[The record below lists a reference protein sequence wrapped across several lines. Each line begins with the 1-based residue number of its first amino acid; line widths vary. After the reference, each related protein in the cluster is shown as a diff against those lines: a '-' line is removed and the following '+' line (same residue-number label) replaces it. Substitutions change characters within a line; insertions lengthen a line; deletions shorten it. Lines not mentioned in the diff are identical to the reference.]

1 MPAEGEFILFENL
14 SNRFEEIFKSLK
26 KTGSIDKASLD
37 SAMRDIR
44 RALLEA
50 DVALPIAKR
59 FIEDVKNE
67 AIGKEIIRS
76 ITPAQMITKIVSD
89 QLIQILGSASPEFQI
104 NDNQISSYLFAG
116 LQGSGKTTT
125 VGKIGNYLKSNYDK
139 KILFVSLDTT
149 RPAAF
154 DQLKKLSELI
164 DVTILPKLEN
174 QMPIDIVSRAKQFA
188 ELQEID
194 CVLYDTAGRMNVEE
208 GLMSE
213 LSLLEKEINPLETI
227 LVLDSLTGQ
236 EAVNVASDF
245 AKAINI
251 TGSILTRVD
260 GDARGGAAL
269 SMKYITDCPIKFMGV
284 GEQVDDLEKFHPE
297 RIANRI
303 LGMGDIVTLVEKA
316 AETVDQEDAEEMAK
330 KLQKGEFDLDDL
342 LSQIRQMKKMGGISG
357 MMKFIPGLSN
367 LSDKIPQNTNPDNS
381 IAQQEAII
389 LSMTKYERSKPKIIN
404 GSRKKRIAAGSG
416 TSVSEINK
424 ILKQHRK
431 MSDMMKKLSRKGGGS
446 IDPNM
451 LAGQLGG
458 GMPSDFF
465 KNKF

>member
-1 MPAEGEFILFENL
+1 MFENL

-26 KTGSIDKASLD
+26 KTGSIDEVSLD

-50 DVALPIAKR
+50 DVALPIAKK
-59 FIEDVKNE
+59 FIEDVKKE
-67 AIGKEIIRS
+67 SIGKEIIRS
-76 ITPAQMITKIVSD
+76 ITPAQMITKIVND
-89 QLIQILGSASPEFQI
+89 QLIQILGSSSPEFQI

-251 TGSILTRVD
+251 TGSILTRID

-451 LAGQLGG
+451 LAGQLGS

>member
-1 MPAEGEFILFENL
+1 MFENL

-26 KTGSIDKASLD
+26 KTGSIDEASLD

-50 DVALPIAKR
+50 DVALPIAKK
-59 FIEDVKNE
+59 FIEDVKKE
-67 AIGKEIIRS
+67 SIGKEIIRS
-76 ITPAQMITKIVSD
+76 ITPAQMITKIVND

-104 NDNQISSYLFAG
+104 NDNQVSSYLFAG

-251 TGSILTRVD
+251 TGSILTRID

-316 AETVDQEDAEEMAK
+316 AETVDQEDAQEMAK

-431 MSDMMKKLSRKGGGS
+431 MSDMMKKLSRKGVGS

-451 LAGQLGG
+451 LAGQLGS

>member
-1 MPAEGEFILFENL
+1 MFENL

-26 KTGSIDKASLD
+26 KTGSIDEVSLD

-50 DVALPIAKR
+50 DVALPIAKK
-59 FIEDVKNE
+59 FIEDVKKE

-76 ITPAQMITKIVSD
+76 ITPAQMITKIVND

-251 TGSILTRVD
+251 TGSILTRID

-316 AETVDQEDAEEMAK
+316 AETVDQEDAQEMAK

-416 TSVSEINK
+416 TSVSDINK

-451 LAGQLGG
+451 LAGQLGS

>member
-1 MPAEGEFILFENL
+1 MFENL

-26 KTGSIDKASLD
+26 KTGSIDEASLD

-50 DVALPIAKR
+50 DVALPIAKK
-59 FIEDVKNE
+59 FIEDVKKE

-76 ITPAQMITKIVSD
+76 ITPAQMITKIVND

-104 NDNQISSYLFAG
+104 NDNQVSSYLFAG

-125 VGKIGNYLKSNYDK
+125 VGKIGNYLKSSYDK

-251 TGSILTRVD
+251 TGSILTRID

-451 LAGQLGG
+451 LAGQLGS

>member
-1 MPAEGEFILFENL
+1 MFENL

-26 KTGSIDKASLD
+26 KTGSIDEVSLD

-50 DVALPIAKR
+50 DVALPIAKK
-59 FIEDVKNE
+59 FIEDVKKE

-76 ITPAQMITKIVSD
+76 ITPAQMITKIVND

-104 NDNQISSYLFAG
+104 NDNQVSSYLFAG

-251 TGSILTRVD
+251 TGSILTRID

-284 GEQVDDLEKFHPE
+284 GEQVEDLEKFHPE

>member
-1 MPAEGEFILFENL
+1 MFENL

-26 KTGSIDKASLD
+26 KTGSIDEVSLD

-50 DVALPIAKR
+50 DVALPIAKK
-59 FIEDVKNE
+59 FIEDVKKE

-76 ITPAQMITKIVSD
+76 ITPAQMITKIVND

-104 NDNQISSYLFAG
+104 NDNQVSSYLFAG

-227 LVLDSLTGQ
+227 LVLDSLTGP

-251 TGSILTRVD
+251 TGSILTRID

-367 LSDKIPQNTNPDNS
+367 LNDKIPQNTNPDNS

-451 LAGQLGG
+451 LAGQLGS

>member
-1 MPAEGEFILFENL
+1 MFENL

-26 KTGSIDKASLD
+26 KTGSIDEASLD

-50 DVALPIAKR
+50 DVALPIAKK
-59 FIEDVKNE
+59 FIEDVKKK

-76 ITPAQMITKIVSD
+76 ITPAQMITKIVND

-104 NDNQISSYLFAG
+104 NDNQVSSYLFAG

-251 TGSILTRVD
+251 TGSILTRID

-316 AETVDQEDAEEMAK
+316 AETVDQEEAEEMAK

-451 LAGQLGG
+451 LAGQLGS

>member
-1 MPAEGEFILFENL
+1 MFENL

-26 KTGSIDKASLD
+26 KTGSIDEASLD

-50 DVALPIAKR
+50 DVALPIAKK
-59 FIEDVKNE
+59 FIEDVKKE

-76 ITPAQMITKIVSD
+76 ITPAQMITKIVND
-89 QLIQILGSASPEFQI
+89 QLIQILGSDSPEFQI
-104 NDNQISSYLFAG
+104 NDNQVSSYLFAG

-139 KILFVSLDTT
+139 KILLVSLDTT

-251 TGSILTRVD
+251 TGSILTRID

-451 LAGQLGG
+451 LAGQLGS

>member
-1 MPAEGEFILFENL
+1 MFENL

-26 KTGSIDKASLD
+26 KTGSIDEASLD

-50 DVALPIAKR
+50 DVALPIAKK
-59 FIEDVKNE
+59 FIEDVKKE

-104 NDNQISSYLFAG
+104 NDNQVSSYLFAG

-251 TGSILTRVD
+251 TGSILTRID

-451 LAGQLGG
+451 LAGQLGS

>member
-1 MPAEGEFILFENL
+1 MFENL

-26 KTGSIDKASLD
+26 KTGSIDEASLD

-44 RALLEA
+44 RAFLEA

-59 FIEDVKNE
+59 FIEDVKKE

-104 NDNQISSYLFAG
+104 NDNQVSSYLFAG

-194 CVLYDTAGRMNVEE
+194 CVLYDTAGRMNVEK

-251 TGSILTRVD
+251 TGSILTRID

-284 GEQVDDLEKFHPE
+284 GEQVEDLEKFHPE

-330 KLQKGEFDLDDL
+330 KLQKGEFNLDDL

-451 LAGQLGG
+451 LAGQLGS

>member
-1 MPAEGEFILFENL
+1 MFENL

-26 KTGSIDKASLD
+26 KTGSIDETSLD
-37 SAMRDIR
+37 NAMRDIR

-50 DVALPIAKR
+50 DVALPIAKK
-59 FIEDVKNE
+59 FIEDVKKE

-76 ITPAQMITKIVSD
+76 ITPAQMITKIVND
-89 QLIQILGSASPEFQI
+89 QLIKILGSASPEFKI

-125 VGKIGNYLKSNYDK
+125 VGKIGNYLKINYNK

-164 DVTILPKLEN
+164 NVTILPKLEN
-174 QMPIDIVSRAKQFA
+174 QMPVDIVSRAKQYA

-245 AKAINI
+245 SKAISI
-251 TGSILTRVD
+251 TGSILTRID

-284 GEQVDDLEKFHPE
+284 GEQVEDLEKFHPE

-316 AETVDQEDAEEMAK
+316 AETVNQEDAEEMAK

-367 LSDKIPQNTNPDNS
+367 LSDKIPQNNNPDNS
-381 IAQQEAII
+381 IAKQEAII

-416 TSVSEINK
+416 TSLSEINK
-424 ILKQHRK
+424 ILKQYRK

-451 LAGQLGG
+451 LAGQIGS

>member
-1 MPAEGEFILFENL
+1 MFENL

-26 KTGSIDKASLD
+26 KTGSIDEVSLD

-50 DVALPIAKR
+50 DVALPIAKK
-59 FIEDVKNE
+59 FIEDVKKE

-76 ITPAQMITKIVSD
+76 ITPAQMITKIVND

-194 CVLYDTAGRMNVEE
+194 CVLYDTAGRMNVEV

-251 TGSILTRVD
+251 TGSILTRID

-316 AETVDQEDAEEMAK
+316 AEIVDQEDAQEMAK

-451 LAGQLGG
+451 LAGQLGS

>member
-1 MPAEGEFILFENL
+1 MFENL

-26 KTGSIDKASLD
+26 KTGSIDEASLD

-59 FIEDVKNE
+59 FIEDVKKE

-76 ITPAQMITKIVSD
+76 ITPAQMITKIVND

-154 DQLKKLSELI
+154 DQLEKLSELI

-174 QMPIDIVSRAKQFA
+174 QMPVDIVSRAKQFA

-251 TGSILTRVD
+251 TGSILTRID

-284 GEQVDDLEKFHPE
+284 GEQVEDLEKFHPE

-451 LAGQLGG
+451 LAGQLGS

>member
-1 MPAEGEFILFENL
+1 MFENL

-26 KTGSIDKASLD
+26 KTGSIDEVSLD

-50 DVALPIAKR
+50 DVALPIAKK
-59 FIEDVKNE
+59 FIEDVKKE

-76 ITPAQMITKIVSD
+76 ITPAQMITKIVND

-251 TGSILTRVD
+251 TGSILTRID

-367 LSDKIPQNTNPDNS
+367 LSDKIPQNSNPDNS

-451 LAGQLGG
+451 LAGQLGS

>member
-1 MPAEGEFILFENL
+1 MFENL

-26 KTGSIDKASLD
+26 KTGSIDEVSLD

-50 DVALPIAKR
+50 DVALPIAKK
-59 FIEDVKNE
+59 FIEDVKKE
-67 AIGKEIIRS
+67 SIGKEIIRS
-76 ITPAQMITKIVSD
+76 ITPAQMITKIVND

-104 NDNQISSYLFAG
+104 NDNQVSSYLFAG

-236 EAVNVASDF
+236 EAVNVVSDF

-251 TGSILTRVD
+251 TGSILTRID

-451 LAGQLGG
+451 LAGQLGS

>member
-1 MPAEGEFILFENL
+1 MFENL

-26 KTGSIDKASLD
+26 KTGSIDEASLE

-50 DVALPIAKR
+50 DVALPIAKK
-59 FIEDVKNE
+59 FIEDVKKE
-67 AIGKEIIRS
+67 SIGKEIIRS
-76 ITPAQMITKIVSD
+76 ITPAQMITKIVND

-104 NDNQISSYLFAG
+104 NDNQVSSYLFAG

-251 TGSILTRVD
+251 TGSILTRID

-284 GEQVDDLEKFHPE
+284 GEQVEDLEEFHPE

-451 LAGQLGG
+451 LAGQLGS

>member
-1 MPAEGEFILFENL
+1 MFENL

-26 KTGSIDKASLD
+26 KTGSIDEASLD

-50 DVALPIAKR
+50 DVALPIAKK
-59 FIEDVKNE
+59 FIEDVKKE
-67 AIGKEIIRS
+67 SIGKEIIRS
-76 ITPAQMITKIVSD
+76 ITPAQMITKIVND

-104 NDNQISSYLFAG
+104 NDNQVSSYLFAG

-251 TGSILTRVD
+251 TGSILTRID

-330 KLQKGEFDLDDL
+330 KIQKGEFDLDDL

-451 LAGQLGG
+451 LAGQLGS

>member
-1 MPAEGEFILFENL
+1 MFENL

-26 KTGSIDKASLD
+26 KTGSIDEASLD

-50 DVALPIAKR
+50 DVALPIAKK
-59 FIEDVKNE
+59 FIEDVKKE

-76 ITPAQMITKIVSD
+76 ITPAQMITKIVND

-104 NDNQISSYLFAG
+104 NDNQVSSYLFAG

-251 TGSILTRVD
+251 TGSILTRID

-269 SMKYITDCPIKFMGV
+269 SMKYITDCPIKFMGI

-316 AETVDQEDAEEMAK
+316 AETVDQEDAQEMAK

-446 IDPNM
+446 IDPNL
-451 LAGQLGG
+451 LAGQLES

>member
-1 MPAEGEFILFENL
+1 MFENL

-26 KTGSIDKASLD
+26 KTGSIDEASLD

-50 DVALPIAKR
+50 DVALPIAKK
-59 FIEDVKNE
+59 FIEDVKKE
-67 AIGKEIIRS
+67 SIGKEIIRS
-76 ITPAQMITKIVSD
+76 ITPAQMITKIVND

-104 NDNQISSYLFAG
+104 NDNQVSSYLFAG

-251 TGSILTRVD
+251 TGSILTRID

-404 GSRKKRIAAGSG
+404 GSRKKRIAAGAG

-451 LAGQLGG
+451 LAGQLGS

>member
-1 MPAEGEFILFENL
+1 MFENL

-26 KTGSIDKASLD
+26 KTGSIDEASLD

-50 DVALPIAKR
+50 DVALPIAKK
-59 FIEDVKNE
+59 FIEDVKKE

-76 ITPAQMITKIVSD
+76 ITPAQMITKIVND

-251 TGSILTRVD
+251 TGSILTRID

-404 GSRKKRIAAGSG
+404 GSRKK
-416 TSVSEINK
+416 E
-424 ILKQHRK
+424 
-431 MSDMMKKLSRKGGGS
+431 
-446 IDPNM
+446 
-451 LAGQLGG
+451 
-458 GMPSDFF
+458 
-465 KNKF
+465 

>member
-1 MPAEGEFILFENL
+1 MFENL

-26 KTGSIDKASLD
+26 KTGSIDEASLD

-50 DVALPIAKR
+50 DVALPIAKK
-59 FIEDVKNE
+59 FIEDVKKE

-76 ITPAQMITKIVSD
+76 ITPAQMITKIVND

-104 NDNQISSYLFAG
+104 NDNQVSSYLFAG

-194 CVLYDTAGRMNVEE
+194 CVLYDTAGRMNVEK

-251 TGSILTRVD
+251 TGSILTRID

-316 AETVDQEDAEEMAK
+316 AETVDQEDAQEMAK

-367 LSDKIPQNTNPDNS
+367 LSDKIPQNTDPDNS

-404 GSRKKRIAAGSG
+404 
-416 TSVSEINK
+416 
-424 ILKQHRK
+424 
-431 MSDMMKKLSRKGGGS
+431 LSL
-446 IDPNM
+446 IHI
-451 LAGQLGG
+451 
-458 GMPSDFF
+458 
-465 KNKF
+465 

>member
-1 MPAEGEFILFENL
+1 MFENL

-26 KTGSIDKASLD
+26 KTGSIDEASLD

-50 DVALPIAKR
+50 DVALPIAKK
-59 FIEDVKNE
+59 FIEDVKKE
-67 AIGKEIIRS
+67 SIGKEIIRS
-76 ITPAQMITKIVSD
+76 ITPAQMITKIVND
-89 QLIQILGSASPEFQI
+89 QLIQILGPDLSEFQI
-104 NDNQISSYLFAG
+104 NDNRISSYLFAG

-251 TGSILTRVD
+251 TGSILTRID

-451 LAGQLGG
+451 LAGQLGS

>member
-1 MPAEGEFILFENL
+1 MFENL

-26 KTGSIDKASLD
+26 KTGSIDEASLD

-59 FIEDVKNE
+59 FIEDVKKE

-154 DQLKKLSELI
+154 DQLEKLSELI

-251 TGSILTRVD
+251 TGSILTRID

-284 GEQVDDLEKFHPE
+284 GEQVEDLEKFHPE

-451 LAGQLGG
+451 LAGQLGS

>member
-1 MPAEGEFILFENL
+1 MFENL

-26 KTGSIDKASLD
+26 KTGSIDEASLD

-50 DVALPIAKR
+50 DVALPIAKK
-59 FIEDVKNE
+59 FIEDVKKE
-67 AIGKEIIRS
+67 SIGKEIIRS
-76 ITPAQMITKIVSD
+76 ITPAQMITKIVND

-194 CVLYDTAGRMNVEE
+194 CVLYDTAGRMNVEK

-236 EAVNVASDF
+236 EAVNVTSDF

-251 TGSILTRVD
+251 TGSILTRID

-451 LAGQLGG
+451 LAGQLGS

>member
-1 MPAEGEFILFENL
+1 MFENL

-26 KTGSIDKASLD
+26 KTGSIDEASLD

-50 DVALPIAKR
+50 DVALPIAKK
-59 FIEDVKNE
+59 FIEDVKKE

-76 ITPAQMITKIVSD
+76 ITPAQMITKIVND

-104 NDNQISSYLFAG
+104 NDNQVSSYLFAG

-251 TGSILTRVD
+251 TGSILTRID

-316 AETVDQEDAEEMAK
+316 AETVDQEDAQEMAK

-451 LAGQLGG
+451 LAGQLGS
-458 GMPSDFF
+458 GMPNDFF

>member
-1 MPAEGEFILFENL
+1 MFENL

-26 KTGSIDKASLD
+26 KTGSIDEASLD

-59 FIEDVKNE
+59 FIEDVKKE

-76 ITPAQMITKIVSD
+76 ITPAQMITKIVND

-251 TGSILTRVD
+251 TGSILTRID

-367 LSDKIPQNTNPDNS
+367 LSDKIPQNKNPDNS

-451 LAGQLGG
+451 LAGQLGS

>member
-1 MPAEGEFILFENL
+1 MFENL

-26 KTGSIDKASLD
+26 KTGSIDEASLD

-50 DVALPIAKR
+50 DVALPIAKK
-59 FIEDVKNE
+59 FIEDVKKE

-76 ITPAQMITKIVSD
+76 ITPAQMITKIVND

-251 TGSILTRVD
+251 TGSILTRID

-269 SMKYITDCPIKFMGV
+269 SIKYITDCPIKFMGV
-284 GEQVDDLEKFHPE
+284 GEQVNDLEKFHPE

-451 LAGQLGG
+451 LAGQLGS

>member
-1 MPAEGEFILFENL
+1 MFENL

-26 KTGSIDKASLD
+26 KTGSIDEFSLD

-50 DVALPIAKR
+50 DVALPIAKK
-59 FIEDVKNE
+59 FIEDVKKE
-67 AIGKEIIRS
+67 SIGKEIIRS
-76 ITPAQMITKIVSD
+76 ITPAQMITKIVND

-251 TGSILTRVD
+251 TGSILTRID

-284 GEQVDDLEKFHPE
+284 GEQLDDLEKFHPE

-451 LAGQLGG
+451 LAGQLGS

>member
-1 MPAEGEFILFENL
+1 MFENL

-26 KTGSIDKASLD
+26 KTGSIDEASLD

-50 DVALPIAKR
+50 DVALPIAKK
-59 FIEDVKNE
+59 FIEDVKKE

-76 ITPAQMITKIVSD
+76 ITPAQMITKIVND

-251 TGSILTRVD
+251 TGSILTRID

-367 LSDKIPQNTNPDNS
+367 LSNKIPQNTNPDNS

-451 LAGQLGG
+451 LAGQLGS

>member
-1 MPAEGEFILFENL
+1 MFENL

-26 KTGSIDKASLD
+26 KTGSIDEVSLD

-50 DVALPIAKR
+50 DVALPIAKK
-59 FIEDVKNE
+59 FIEDVKKE

-76 ITPAQMITKIVSD
+76 ITPAQMITKIVND

-251 TGSILTRVD
+251 TGSILTRID

-451 LAGQLGG
+451 LAGQLGS
-458 GMPSDFF
+458 GMSSDFF

>member
-1 MPAEGEFILFENL
+1 MFENL

-26 KTGSIDKASLD
+26 KTGSIDEVSLD

-50 DVALPIAKR
+50 DVALPIAKK
-59 FIEDVKNE
+59 FIEDVKKE
-67 AIGKEIIRS
+67 SIGKEIIRS
-76 ITPAQMITKIVSD
+76 ITPAQMITKIVND

-104 NDNQISSYLFAG
+104 NDNQVSSYLFAG

-188 ELQEID
+188 ELHEID

-251 TGSILTRVD
+251 TGSILTRID

-316 AETVDQEDAEEMAK
+316 AETVDQEDAQEMGK

-451 LAGQLGG
+451 LAGQLGS

>member
-1 MPAEGEFILFENL
+1 LFENL

-26 KTGSIDKASLD
+26 KTGSIDEVSLD

-50 DVALPIAKR
+50 DVALPIAKK
-59 FIEDVKNE
+59 FIEDVKKE

-76 ITPAQMITKIVSD
+76 ITPAQMITKIVND

-164 DVTILPKLEN
+164 DVKILPKLEN

-251 TGSILTRVD
+251 TGSILTRID

-367 LSDKIPQNTNPDNS
+367 LSDKIPQNNNPDNS

-451 LAGQLGG
+451 LAGQLGS

>member
-1 MPAEGEFILFENL
+1 MFENL

-26 KTGSIDKASLD
+26 KTGSIDEASLD

-50 DVALPIAKR
+50 DVALPIAKK
-59 FIEDVKNE
+59 FIEDVKKE

-76 ITPAQMITKIVSD
+76 ITPAQMITKIVND

-104 NDNQISSYLFAG
+104 NDNQVSSYLFAG

-251 TGSILTRVD
+251 TGSILTRID

-316 AETVDQEDAEEMAK
+316 AETVDQEEAEEMGK

-451 LAGQLGG
+451 LAGQLGS

>member
-1 MPAEGEFILFENL
+1 MFENL

-26 KTGSIDKASLD
+26 KTGSIDEASLD

-50 DVALPIAKR
+50 DVALPIAKK
-59 FIEDVKNE
+59 FIEDVKKE

-76 ITPAQMITKIVSD
+76 ITPAQMITKIVND

-104 NDNQISSYLFAG
+104 NDNQVSSYLFAG

-251 TGSILTRVD
+251 TGSILTRID

-381 IAQQEAII
+381 IALQEAII

-451 LAGQLGG
+451 LAGQLGS

>member
-1 MPAEGEFILFENL
+1 MFENL

-26 KTGSIDKASLD
+26 KTGSIDEASLD

-50 DVALPIAKR
+50 DVALPIAKK
-59 FIEDVKNE
+59 FIEDVKKE
-67 AIGKEIIRS
+67 SIGKEIIRS
-76 ITPAQMITKIVSD
+76 ITPAQMITKIVND

-251 TGSILTRVD
+251 TGSILTRID

-316 AETVDQEDAEEMAK
+316 AESVDQEDAEEMAK

-451 LAGQLGG
+451 LAGQLGS

>member
-1 MPAEGEFILFENL
+1 MFENL

-26 KTGSIDKASLD
+26 KTGSIDEASLD

-50 DVALPIAKR
+50 DVALPIAKK
-59 FIEDVKNE
+59 FIEDVKKE

-76 ITPAQMITKIVSD
+76 ITPAQMITKIVND

-194 CVLYDTAGRMNVEE
+194 CILYDTAGRMNVEE

-245 AKAINI
+245 SKAINI
-251 TGSILTRVD
+251 TGSILTRID

-451 LAGQLGG
+451 LAGQLGS

>member
-1 MPAEGEFILFENL
+1 MFENL

-26 KTGSIDKASLD
+26 KTGSIDEVSLD

-50 DVALPIAKR
+50 DVALPIAKK
-59 FIEDVKNE
+59 FIEDVKKE

-76 ITPAQMITKIVSD
+76 ITPAQMITKIVND

-251 TGSILTRVD
+251 TGSILTRID

-316 AETVDQEDAEEMAK
+316 VETVDQEDAEEMAK

-451 LAGQLGG
+451 LAGQLGS

>member
-1 MPAEGEFILFENL
+1 MFENL

-26 KTGSIDKASLD
+26 KTGSIDEVSLD

-50 DVALPIAKR
+50 DVALPIAKK
-59 FIEDVKNE
+59 FIEDVKKE

-89 QLIQILGSASPEFQI
+89 QLIQILGSASSEFQI

-164 DVTILPKLEN
+164 DVKILPKLEN

-251 TGSILTRVD
+251 TGSILTRID

-381 IAQQEAII
+381 ISQQEAII

-451 LAGQLGG
+451 LAGQLGS